1 MNWRLTSRFC
11 RRGEEDLS
19 VLSTIEDDWKRKIV
33 ADYAKDVGAEYV
45 SPAGPWDAFTVVDS
59 RIVTGANPQSAHKT
73 GQDIVAE
80 FEKL

>member
-1 MNWRLTSRFC
+1 M
-11 RRGEEDLS
+11 
-19 VLSTIEDDWKRKIV
+19 I

-45 SPAGPWDAFTVVDS
+45 SPAGPWDAFTVTDQ

-73 GQDIVAE
+73 GEEIVAE